1 MRKTLVLASAV
12 AVLASCKKTGDTE
25 YIVSGNVKGIAD
37 GKMVMLQ
44 TQDETG
50 MLKSV
55 DTVKVQKEKFV
66 FEGKAAEPEMYL
78 VQVEGVMGKI
88 PFILEEGEIDMT
100 IDKDSLPLSKVKGS
114 YNNDELNSYKQKG
127 WEVQKKMIK
136 FQQDNMA
143 KMELAQKTKDM
154 ATIEALQKEYT
165 KFQEDF
171 IKQNDAYVSSHPKAF
186 ISVLIIEGMFNQAT
200 PDIKKIKG
208 YYDQLDESIKKTKH
222 GKKIKK
228 QLDELSNPIAV
239 VNELKAGDMAPDFT
253 APDATGKSVSL
264 KQSMGKITI
273 VDFWASWCNPC
284 RAENPNMVALYKEF
298 HGKGLN
304 IISVSLDSDAAKWKG
319 AIAKDGLTW
328 TQVSNLKEM
337 EDPIADAYGV
347 KLIPTT
353 FVLDASGKIL
363 ARDLRGAELKE
374 KIKSLLK

>member
-1 MRKTLVLASAV
+1 MRKTLVLAAAL

-66 FEGKAAEPEMYL
+66 FEGKAVEPEMYL

-88 PFILEEGEIDMT
+88 PFILEEGEIEMT
-100 IDKDSLPLSKVKGS
+100 IDKDSLPLSKIKGS
-114 YNNDELNSYKQKG
+114 YNNDELNAYKAKG

-186 ISVLIIEGMFNQAT
+186 ISALIIEGMFNQGA

-208 YYDQLDESIKKTKH
+208 YYDQLDESVKNTKH

-228 QLDELSNPIAV
+228 QLDELGKPVAAV
-239 VNELKAGDMAPDFT
+239 KELKAGDMAPDFS
-253 APDATGKSVSL
+253 APDAAGKTLSL

-374 KIKSLLK
+374 KVKSLLK

>member
-1 MRKTLVLASAV
+1 MKKILVLASAL

-88 PFILEEGEIDMT
+88 PFILEEGEIEMT
-100 IDKDSLPLSKVKGS
+100 IDKDSLPLSKIKGS
-114 YNNDELNSYKQKG
+114 YNNDELNAYKAKG

-186 ISVLIIEGMFNQAT
+186 ISALIIEGMFNQGA

-208 YYDQLDESIKKTKH
+208 YFDKLDESVKNTKH

-228 QLDELSNPIAV
+228 QLDELSKPVAAV
-239 VNELKAGDMAPDFT
+239 KELKAGDMAPDFS
-253 APDATGKSVSL
+253 APDAAGKTISL

-353 FVLDASGKIL
+353 FVLDANGKIL
-363 ARDLRGAELKE
+363 ARDLRGAELKD
-374 KIKSLLK
+374 KVKSLLK

>member
-1 MRKTLVLASAV
+1 MKKILFLASAV

-25 YIVSGNVKGIAD
+25 YIVSGTIKGIAD
-37 GKMVMLQ
+37 GKMVLLQ

-50 MLKSV
+50 TLQSV

-66 FEGKAAEPEMYL
+66 FEGKAEEPEMYL

-88 PFILEEGEIDMT
+88 PFILEEGEIEMT

-114 YNNDELNSYKQKG
+114 YNNDELNAYKEKG

-165 KFQEDF
+165 QFQEDF

-186 ISVLIIEGMFNQAT
+186 ISALIIEGMFNQGA

-208 YYDQLDESIKKTKH
+208 YYDQLDESVKNTKH

-228 QLDELSNPIAV
+228 QLDELSKPVAAV
-239 VNELKAGDMAPDFT
+239 KELKAGDLAPDFT
-253 APDATGKSVSL
+253 APDTNGKAVSL
-264 KQSMGKITI
+264 KQSMGKITVI
-273 VDFWASWCNPC
+273 DFWASWCNPC

-304 IISVSLDSDAAKWKG
+304 IISISLDSDAAKWKA
-319 AIAKDGLTW
+319 AIAKDRLTW

-353 FVLDASGKIL
+353 FVLDANGKIL
-363 ARDLRGAELKE
+363 ARDLRGEELKE
-374 KIKSLLK
+374 KVKSLLK